1 MGEPMLSNSK
11 LTDAS
16 RIFAVK
22 YNLTPR
28 EAEVLGLF
36 LEGLT
41 PEAVAARLNLSIST
55 VRNHVKGLLRGTQ
68 TNEVNVL
75 LAKFIREAFDRLP

>member
-1 MGEPMLSNSK
+1 MPNSK

-22 YNLTPR
+22 YNLTQR
-28 EAEVLGLF
+28 EAEVFNLF

-41 PEAVAARLNLSIST
+41 PEAVATRLNLSLST

-68 TNEVNVL
+68 TNAVNVL
-75 LAKFIREAFDRLP
+75 LAKFIREAFERLP